1 MGFLCIDWMEVMEL
15 EWRTFHHLFQLFL
28 TGDPILGF
36 LAAHGNRYVFLEPC
50 QWQANQ

>member
-1 MGFLCIDWMEVMEL
+1 MGRSALTGWKRGL
-15 EWRTFHHLFQLFL
+15 EWRMFHHLFQLL
-28 TGDPILGF
+28 VTGDPILGF